1 MAPSPQVRQVSSA
14 VPLHHVQ
21 GRSCRPP
28 GDIALLRQRFDDLPI
43 RPADKDSNWPVP
55 YDQLFDQYVDADLL
69 DLSSDNTGEASS
81 SDDLGNLFD
90 ISSSSN
96 GSAAAKTSP
105 MPHWDPSRHT
115 EPEET
120 WQQAWGYIGSKV
132 APAAPEGSQS
142 SILPESRGKAVTT
155 NPELF
160 SLAAAPACSPQVP
173 SEPFVFSAPSS
184 PRPIVSSCE
193 PKKFNSLP
201 IRGSKRQTPS
211 VIRRTASRGSFS
223 PKMMRSTPYRTGYQ
237 EIWAK
242 RVGAP
247 PLSPPPSS
255 KVSQEESHYGYD
267 FSPNLPYTT
276 SGEVADIERQLSFP
290 NYSAS
295 RSQIQMTP
303 VASPTTQA
311 PSSARSSF
319 HASSD
324 PSNNPYLTHDLNE
337 ALQTPPQSSRLPSSS
352 WNQGATAAFDFGSFS
367 ASSDYSQDREPQP
380 WWSSTS
386 VSQPSQPTTYHN
398 GRHDFLG
405 VSSASSDLAAGG
417 LMIQCEPSS
426 MASMLDAHAPDA
438 SSSFSTS
445 SPVVY
450 PSQMYTSNAMA
461 STPTFAQH
469 PHQQRSGAP
478 PHPHPAARQ
487 HHMQQQQHHHH
498 HQQITPPSR
507 SPTSS
512 PLHTPSVM
520 PQQFIARSRRD
531 SSQPCPP
538 PSSRPRSHHRRKSSS
553 HSSTGPSSTPRPAS
567 VGFVNYTPD
576 DSRKILTG
584 VAPSGSSKTKARRE
598 KEAAEKRRRL
608 SQAAARAI
616 IEAGGDLAAL
626 EREGLLYLPETKE
639 MLASK
644 GNMV

>member
-1 MAPSPQVRQVSSA
+1 MAPSPPVRQASSQ

-28 GDIALLRQRFDDLPI
+28 GDIALLRQQFDDLPI
-43 RPADKDSNWPVP
+43 RPADKESSWPVP
-55 YDQLFDQYVDADLL
+55 YDQLFDQYVEADLL
-69 DLSSDNTGEASS
+69 DLSSDNTGEGTN
-81 SDDLGNLFD
+81 SDDLVNFFD

-105 MPHWDPSRHT
+105 MPNWDPSRHT
-115 EPEET
+115 EPEDA
-120 WQQAWGYIGSKV
+120 WQQDWGYIGSNV
-132 APAAPEGSQS
+132 APAAPDGNQT
-142 SILPESRGKAVTT
+142 SILPDSGGMAAPSA
-155 NPELF
+155 PELF
-160 SLAAAPACSPQVP
+160 SLDAPPSCPPQVP
-173 SEPFVFSAPSS
+173 TDPFVFSAPSS
-184 PRPIVSSCE
+184 PRPIVSTRE

-211 VIRRTASRGSFS
+211 VIRRSVSKGSFS

-247 PLSPPPSS
+247 PLSPPPST
-255 KVSQEESHYGYD
+255 KVSQDENNYGYS
-267 FSPNLPYTT
+267 FSPNLSYTT
-276 SGEVADIERQLSFP
+276 SGEVTDIDRQLSFSNFQSNRAP
-290 NYSAS
+290 V
-295 RSQIQMTP
+295 QMTP
-303 VASPTTQA
+303 VASPTTQET
-311 PSSARSSF
+311 SSARSSF
-319 HASSD
+319 HAPHD
-324 PSNNPYLTHDLNE
+324 PSNNPYLTHDLSE

-352 WNQGATAAFDFGSFS
+352 WSQNATAAFDFGSFS
-367 ASSDYSQDREPQP
+367 ASSDYSQDRAEPQP
-380 WWSSTS
+380 WWANTS
-386 VSQPSQPTTYHN
+386 VSQPSQHNTYHN
-398 GRHDFLG
+398 GRSGFMA
-405 VSSASSDLAAGG
+405 VSTAPSDLATNG

-426 MASMLDAHAPDA
+426 MNSMLDAHAPDA
-438 SSSFSTS
+438 SFSTS

-450 PSQMYTSNAMA
+450 PSQMYTSAPM
-461 STPTFAQH
+461 
-469 PHQQRSGAP
+469 PHTSSFNHQPSAP
-478 PHPHPAARQ
+478 PTHPHPAAQ
-487 HHMQQQQHHHH
+487 HIH
-498 HQQITPPSR
+498 HQQTTPPSR

-512 PLHTPSVM
+512 PPQNLGHLPSSM
-520 PQQFIARSRRD
+520 PQHAFIARSRRD

-553 HSSTGPSSTPRPAS
+553 HSSTTGPSVTPRPAS

-626 EREGLLYLPETKE
+626 EREGLLCLPEAKE
-639 MLASK
+639 MLAAR
-644 GNMV
+644 GHVA

>member
-1 MAPSPQVRQVSSA
+1 MAPSPQVRQASSA

-28 GDIALLRQRFDDLPI
+28 GDIALLRQQFDDLPI

-55 YDQLFDQYVDADLL
+55 YDQLFDQYVDAELL
-69 DLSSDNTGEASS
+69 DLSSDNTAEAAS
-81 SDDLGNLFD
+81 SDDLGNFFD

-96 GSAAAKTSP
+96 GSAATKTSP
-105 MPHWDPSRHT
+105 MPNWDPSRHS
-115 EPEET
+115 EPEEA

-132 APAAPEGSQS
+132 APAAPEDDQS
-142 SILPESRGKAVTT
+142 SILPESRGKAVAAH
-155 NPELF
+155 PELF
-160 SLAAAPACSPQVP
+160 SLDAPPPTCSPQVP
-173 SEPFVFSAPSS
+173 SEPFVFSAPPS

-193 PKKFNSLP
+193 PRKFNSLP

-211 VIRRTASRGSFS
+211 VIRRSASKGSFS

-267 FSPNLPYTT
+267 FSPNLPYAT
-276 SGEVADIERQLSFP
+276 SGEVVDIERQLSFP
-290 NYSAS
+290 NYNSS

-303 VASPTTQA
+303 VASPTSQDPT
-311 PSSARSSF
+311 STRSSF
-319 HASSD
+319 HASND
-324 PSNNPYLTHDLNE
+324 HSNNPYLTQDLNE
-337 ALQTPPQSSRLPSSS
+337 ALQTPPQSSRIPSSS
-352 WNQGATAAFDFGSFS
+352 WNQSATAAFDFASFS

-405 VSSASSDLAAGG
+405 VSSASADLATGG

-438 SSSFSTS
+438 SSSFPTS

-450 PSQMYTSNAMA
+450 PSQMYTSTPMA
-461 STPTFAQH
+461 SAPTFAQH
-469 PHQQRSGAP
+469 QPSGA
-478 PHPHPAARQ
+478 PHPAAQHRQ
-487 HHMQQQQHHHH
+487 HHMHH
-498 HQQITPPSR
+498 QITPPSR

-512 PLHTPSVM
+512 PPHPPSMM
-520 PQQFIARSRRD
+520 PQQAFIARSRRD

-639 MLASK
+639 MLATK
-644 GNMV
+644 GNVV